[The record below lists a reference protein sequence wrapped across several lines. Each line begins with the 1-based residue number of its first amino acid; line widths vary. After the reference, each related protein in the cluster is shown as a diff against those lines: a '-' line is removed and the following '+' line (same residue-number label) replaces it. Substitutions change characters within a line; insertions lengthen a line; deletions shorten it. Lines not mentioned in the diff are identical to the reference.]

1 MDAGTNKSREKG
13 LINAIKIWFKYGVY
27 FEQEIQPNIYCDQ
40 ADSLQKTLENVIIF
54 VLINIYI

>member
-1 MDAGTNKSREKG
+1 MASKIDLSR
-13 LINAIKIWFKYGVY
+13 VY

-54 VLINIYI
+54 VLINVYI